1 MEFRNVKN
9 KQIRAGTP
17 LIRLVIRLIWHRRI
31 KIELGSAAWAMPQIS
46 YPNKQLILNYN
57 VEVWF
62 DEVNR
67 CDETDRGD

>member
-1 MEFRNVKN
+1 
-9 KQIRAGTP
+9 
-17 LIRLVIRLIWHRRI
+17 
-31 KIELGSAAWAMPQIS
+31 MPQIS

-67 CDETDRGD
+67 CDETDEVIKLFLFLFRLTLAWKSTPLLFRVS